1 MKLTWFAK
9 SCFRLHVGGRII
21 VTDPHDAPPSI
32 AQHELLSGADDV
44 VDLRINDLAAF
55 DASNWARRPRL
66 RLIDAPEEIASTVNG
81 FAEGGLFV
89 GSEDDA
95 PLFLAPTTADWGR
108 FADDSVVIVYGAFA
122 DMPDTLQALSTLARP
137 RLVALAT
144 NDFDGALI
152 DDIAAA
158 AQGAPVQIMEQG
170 LALET

>member
-21 VTDPHDAPPSI
+21 VTDPHEAPPDI

-44 VDLRINDLAAF
+44 IDLCVNDLAAF

-66 RLIDAPEEIASTVNG
+66 RLIDAPEEIASSVSA
-81 FAEGGLFV
+81 FAKGGLFV

-95 PLFLAPTTADWGR
+95 PLFLAPTGTEWGR
-108 FADDSVVIVYGAFA
+108 FADESVVVLHGAFA
-122 DMPDTLQALSTLARP
+122 TMPDELTALCTLARP
-137 RLVALAT
+137 RLVALAA
-144 NDFDGALI
+144 DVFDAELI
-152 DDIAAA
+152 DAIAAA
-158 AQGAPVQIMEQG
+158 AQGAPLQIMEQG